1 MVDNKYSKDLLIVA
15 RRVIWFQKPEEAL
28 SDKIHFLNYLM
39 TYGSEEDI
47 VIAYKYYTKK
57 DFKEALIKA
66 IPGIFDVK
74 SWNYW
79 HIILDMTPTP
89 PLHKRDI
96 FSEEELKSIP
106 KWKAK
111 TG

>member
-1 MVDNKYSKDLLIVA
+1 MAENKYPIELLKAA
-15 RRVIWFQKPEEAL
+15 RRVIWFQKPEETL
-28 SDKIHFLNYLM
+28 KNKIHFLNYLM
-39 TYGSEEDI
+39 TYGTEEDI
-47 VIAYKYYTKK
+47 LVAYKYYTQK
-57 DFKEALIKA
+57 DFKEALKKA

-79 HIILDMTPTP
+79 HIVLDITPTP
-89 PLHKRDI
+89 PLPRRK
-96 FSEEELKSIP
+96 FLTEEEYNSLP

>member
-1 MVDNKYSKDLLIVA
+1 MYDETLLKLAESV
-15 RRVIWFQKPEEAL
+15 VWFKKPEDTL
-28 SDKIHFLNYLM
+28 KNKTHFLNYLM

-47 VIAYKYYTKK
+47 FIAYKYYTQK
-57 DFKEALIKA
+57 DFKESLLKA

-79 HIILDMTPTP
+79 HIILDMTSTP
-89 PLHKRDI
+89 PLPHRDI